1 MLLSWPAPY
10 LDGPFV
16 ISRVT
21 VAAEDVAA
29 EVGAA
34 SERWLRGAVA
44 ASVAV
49 HRAAA
54 LGVDLVDGHQE
65 AEQGQGQVHLH
76 LPLDR
81 NQF

>member
-1 MLLSWPAPY
+1 MLLSWPASY

-34 SERWLRGAVA
+34 FERWLRGAVA

-65 AEQGQGQVHLH
+65 TEQGQGQVHLH